1 MDYTSLALLVS
12 LFTGGF
18 AGSGVFLIYQLLFN
32 KQREKKIEKETS
44 RILNKA
50 QSEAY
55 RIEKKAEIKAQDLL
69 IKMKKQIEE
78 EQNETAKK
86 LHAEHERLQLRQ
98 ARQEH
103 EFLKQKESLK
113 EQEQELK
120 LEKVKLEEKETHLQD
135 LQKQKEDQLN
145 QLKYLLENA
154 SQLSQEEA
162 KQELIYLLEED
173 VKANIAPKLKKI
185 EDQLKQ
191 ESEIRSKNILARVI
205 ARHASA
211 VTTEKTTTVL
221 TLSGDEVK
229 GKIIG
234 REGRNIRAI
243 ENSCGVDVLIEEGQ
257 GGIVLSCFDPVRR
270 EIAKTAIHRLIKDGR
285 VHPSRIEEVVEKVKT
300 EIFKTIQE
308 VGEKTCFE
316 LNLHDVHPQIVK
328 ILGGLHFK
336 TINGRNALKVSVDMA
351 LLAGHIMSEL
361 GGDEKRVKR
370 AALLH
375 CIGLN
380 VDHRVEGSYAE
391 VGADVAKKY
400 REKPDIVHAILCHNS
415 AVPAETLLDHVVQA
429 GFNLY
434 QSIPGVKSSNIES
447 FISRMKN
454 AESIAN
460 SFAGVIRS
468 YAIRAGKEVRVL
480 VDSSQVTDNQS
491 IMLCSDIVKKLER
504 EIHSHQIK
512 VSVIRESRIVE
523 HAR

>member
-1 MDYTSLALLVS
+1 MDYTSLALLVA

-18 AGSGVFLIYQLLFN
+18 VGSGVFLIYQFLSN
-32 KQREKKIEKETS
+32 KQREKKWEKEST

-55 RIEKKAEIKAQDLL
+55 RIEKKAEIKTQEQL

-78 EQNETAKK
+78 KQAEAMRK
-86 LHAEHERLQLRQ
+86 LHAENEKFQLRQ
-98 ARQEH
+98 TKQEH
-103 EFLKQKESLK
+103 EFLKQKENLE
-113 EQEQELK
+113 EQEKGLE
-120 LEKVKLEEKETHLQD
+120 LEKEKMKEKQIQLQHLQ
-135 LQKQKEDQLN
+135 QQNEDQMN
-145 QLKYLLENA
+145 QLKSVLEDA
-154 SQLSQEEA
+154 GKLSQEEA
-162 KQELIYLLEED
+162 QQKLISLLEED
-173 VKANIAPKLKKI
+173 VKIRMASKLKQV

-191 ESEIRSKNILARVI
+191 ESEMKSKNILARAM
-205 ARHASA
+205 ARQASA

-221 TLSGDEVK
+221 TLSGDDAK

-243 ENSCGVDVLIEEGQ
+243 ENSCGVDILIEEGQ

-308 VGEKTCFE
+308 IGEKTCFE
-316 LNLHDVHPQIVK
+316 LNLHDLHSQLIK
-328 ILGGLHFK
+328 TLGGLHFK
-336 TINGRNALKVSVDMA
+336 TIKGRNALKVSVDLA
-351 LLAGHIMSEL
+351 LLTGHIMSEL
-361 GGDEKRVKR
+361 GEDEKKAKR

-380 VDHRVEGSYAE
+380 VDHRVEGSYASA
-391 VGADVAKKY
+391 GAEFAKKY

-415 AVPAETLLDHVVQA
+415 EVSAETLLDHVVQT

-434 QSIPGVKSSNIES
+434 QSVSSVKSSNIES

-454 AESIAN
+454 VESIAN

-468 YAIRAGKEVRVL
+468 YAIQAGKEVRVL
-480 VDSSQVTDNQS
+480 VDSSQVTDDQS
-491 IMLCSDIVKKLER
+491 LMLCSDIVKKLER
-504 EIHSHQIK
+504 EVQSHQIK
-512 VSVIRESRIVE
+512 VSVIRESRIIE

>member
-1 MDYTSLALLVS
+1 MDYTSLALLVA

-18 AGSGVFLIYQLLFN
+18 VGSGVFLIYQFLFN
-32 KQREKKIEKETS
+32 KKREKKLEKETS

-50 QSEAY
+50 QSEAH
-55 RIEKKAEIKAQDLL
+55 RIEKKAEVRAQDRL
-69 IKMKKQIEE
+69 IKMKKQLEE
-78 EQNETAKK
+78 EQAETAKR
-86 LHAEHERLQLRQ
+86 LHAENEKLQLRQ
-98 ARQEH
+98 TKQEH
-103 EFLKQKESLK
+103 EFLKQKGSL
-113 EQEQELK
+113 EEREQELA
-120 LEKVKLEEKETHLQD
+120 LEKSKLKERKEQIEN
-135 LQKQKEDQLN
+135 LQKQKESQLSE
-145 QLKYLLENA
+145 LKSLLENV

-162 KQELIYLLEED
+162 KTELMKMIEED
-173 VKANIAPKLKKI
+173 VRVSIAPKLKKI

-191 ESEIRSKNILARVI
+191 ESEVKSRNILAHAI

-257 GGIVLSCFDPVRR
+257 GGIVISCFDPVRR

-300 EIFKTIQE
+300 EIVKTMQE
-308 VGEKTCFE
+308 IGEKTCFE
-316 LNLHDVHPQIVK
+316 LNLHDVHPQIIK
-328 ILGGLHFK
+328 TLGGLHFK
-336 TINGRNALKVSVDMA
+336 TINGRNALQVSVDLA
-351 LLAGHIMSEL
+351 VLAGRIMSEL
-361 GGDEKRVKR
+361 GEEEKKAKR

-380 VDHRVEGSYAE
+380 VDHKIEGSYAAA
-391 VGADVAKKY
+391 GADFIKKHG
-400 REKPDIVHAILCHNS
+400 EKPDIVKAVLCHNS
-415 AVPAETLLDHVVQA
+415 AVPAETILDHVVQA

-434 QSIPGVKSSNIES
+434 QSLSSVKSSNIES
-447 FISRMKN
+447 FINRMKN
-454 AESIAN
+454 VESIAN

-468 YAIRAGKEVRVL
+468 YAIRVGKEVRVL
-480 VDSSQVTDNQS
+480 VDSSQVTDDQS
-491 IMLCSDIVKKLER
+491 LMLCSDIVKKLER

>member
-1 MDYTSLALLVS
+1 MDYTSLALLVA

-18 AGSGVFLIYQLLFN
+18 VGSGVFLIYQLLFN
-32 KQREKKIEKETS
+32 KQREKKLEKETS

-50 QSEAY
+50 QAEAH
-55 RIEKKAEIKAQDLL
+55 RVEKKAEIKARDWLL
-69 IKMKKQIEE
+69 KMKQQITE
-78 EQNETAKK
+78 EQAESARK
-86 LHAEHERLQLRQ
+86 LHTESEQLQLRQ
-98 ARQEH
+98 TKQEH
-103 EFLKQKESLK
+103 EFLKQKENLK
-113 EQEQELK
+113 DQEQELE
-120 LEKVKLEEKETHLQD
+120 LEAKKLEERNTQLKYLE
-135 LQKQKEDQLN
+135 KQKEDQLN
-145 QLKYLLENA
+145 RLKSLLEQA
-154 SQLSQEEA
+154 AKLSQEEA
-162 KQELIYLLEED
+162 KQELIQLLEED
-173 VKANIAPKLKKI
+173 VKAKIAPQLKKI
-185 EDQLKQ
+185 EDQMKQ
-191 ESEIRSKNILARVI
+191 ESEMKSKNILARTI

-243 ENSCGVDVLIEEGQ
+243 EHSCGVDVVMEEGQ

-270 EIAKTAIHRLIKDGR
+270 EIAKTAIYRLIKDGR

-300 EIFKTIQE
+300 EISKVMRE
-308 VGEKTCFE
+308 EGEKTCFE
-316 LNLHDVHPQIVK
+316 LNLHDVHPQIIK
-328 ILGGLHFK
+328 TLGGLHFK
-336 TINGRNALKVSVDMA
+336 TINGRNALKVSVDLA
-351 LLAGHIMSEL
+351 LLVKYMMSEL
-361 GGDEKRVKR
+361 GEDEKRAKR

-380 VDHRVEGSYAE
+380 VDHRVEGGYAE
-391 VGADVAKKY
+391 AGADFIKKY
-400 REKPDIVHAILCHNS
+400 REKPDIVQAVLCHNS
-415 AVPAETLLDHVVQA
+415 AVPAQTLLDHVLQA

-434 QSIPGVKSSNIES
+434 QSVSSVKSSNIES

-454 AESIAN
+454 VESIAN

-480 VDSSQVTDNQS
+480 VDSSQVTDDQS
-491 IMLCSDIVKKLER
+491 LMLCSDIVKKLER

-512 VSVIRESRIVE
+512 VSVIRESRIIE

>member
-1 MDYTSLALLVS
+1 M
-12 LFTGGF
+12 
-18 AGSGVFLIYQLLFN
+18 
-32 KQREKKIEKETS
+32 
-44 RILNKA
+44 NKA

-55 RIEKKAEIKAQDLL
+55 RIEKKAEIKAQDWL
-69 IKMKKQIEE
+69 IKTRKQMEE
-78 EQNETAKK
+78 EQEAAAQALTAENEKF
-86 LHAEHERLQLRQ
+86 QLRQ
-98 ARQEH
+98 TKQEH
-103 EFLKQKESLK
+103 EFLKQAENLK
-113 EQEQELK
+113 EQEQEQELRK
-120 LEKVKLEEKETHLQD
+120 KKLEEQQIHLKN
-135 LQKQKEDQLN
+135 LQKQKEDHLA
-145 QLKYLLENA
+145 QLKSLLERA
-154 SQLSQEEA
+154 GQLSQESA
-162 KQELIYLLEED
+162 KQELMKLLEED
-173 VKANIAPKLKKI
+173 VKTRIAPKLKQI

-191 ESEIRSKNILARVI
+191 ESEIQSKNILARTI
-205 ARHASA
+205 ARQASA

-221 TLSGDEVK
+221 DLSGDEVK

-270 EIAKTAIHRLIKDGR
+270 EIAKTAIYRLIKDGR

-300 EIFKTIQE
+300 EISKTMQE
-308 VGEKTCFE
+308 MGEKTCFE
-316 LNLHDVHPQIVK
+316 LNLHDVHPQIIK
-328 ILGGLHFK
+328 TLGGLHFK
-336 TINGRNALKVSVDMA
+336 TINGRNTLKVSVDLA

-361 GGDEKRVKR
+361 GEDEKKAKR

-380 VDHRVEGSYAE
+380 VDHRVEGHYAS
-391 VGADVAKKY
+391 VGADFAKKY
-400 REKPDIVHAILCHNS
+400 REKTDIVQAILCHNS

-429 GFNLY
+429 AFNLY
-434 QSIPGVKSSNIES
+434 QSISNVKSSNIES

-454 AESIAN
+454 VESIAN

-480 VDSSQVTDNQS
+480 VDSSQVTDDQS
-491 IMLCSDIVKKLER
+491 LMLCSDIVKKLER

-512 VSVIRESRIVE
+512 VSVIRESRIIE

>member
-1 MDYTSLALLVS
+1 MDYTSLALLVA

-18 AGSGVFLIYQLLFN
+18 VGSGVFLIYQLLFS
-32 KQREKKIEKETS
+32 KQREKKLEKETT

-55 RIEKKAEIKAQDLL
+55 RIEKKAEIKAQDWM
-69 IKMKKQIEE
+69 IKMKKQLEE
-78 EQNETAKK
+78 EQAEAIKKMHVENEK
-86 LHAEHERLQLRQ
+86 LQLRQ
-98 ARQEH
+98 TKQEH

-113 EQEQELK
+113 EQAQKLK
-120 LEKVKLEEKETHLQD
+120 LEKVKLEERKTYLKD
-135 LQKQKEDQLN
+135 LQKQREEQLS
-145 QLKYLLENA
+145 QLKSLLENT

-162 KQELIYLLEED
+162 KQELIALMEED
-173 VKANIAPKLKKI
+173 VRASMASKLKKI
-185 EDQLKQ
+185 ETQLKQ
-191 ESEIRSKNILARVI
+191 ESEVKSKNILARTM

-270 EIAKTAIHRLIKDGR
+270 EIAKIAIHRLIKDGR

-300 EIFKTIQE
+300 EIAKTMQE
-308 VGEKTCFE
+308 AGEKTCFE
-316 LNLHDVHPQIVK
+316 LNLHDVHPQIIK
-328 ILGGLHFK
+328 TLGGLHFK
-336 TINGRNALKVSVDMA
+336 TINGKNALKVSADLAV
-351 LLAGHIMSEL
+351 LAGHIMSEL
-361 GGDEKRVKR
+361 GEDEKKAKR

-380 VDHRVEGSYAE
+380 LDHRVEGSYAE
-391 VGADVAKKY
+391 VGADFAKKY

-415 AVPAETLLDHVVQA
+415 AVPAETILDHAVQA
-429 GFNLY
+429 SFNLY
-434 QSIPGVKSSNIES
+434 QSIPNVKSSNIES

-454 AESIAN
+454 VESIAN

-480 VDSSQVTDNQS
+480 VDSSQVTDDQS
-491 IMLCSDIVKKLER
+491 AMLCSDIVKKLER
-504 EIHSHQIK
+504 EIHFHQIK
-512 VSVIRESRIVE
+512 VRVIRESRIIE